1 MSINI
6 ENINYQLHVS
16 FFLHASN
23 VVCAMCT

>member
-1 MSINI
+1 MSVSI

-16 FFLHASN
+16 FLLHASN